1 MLNVLLIKHDKMN
14 TLNVEGFFCVIS
26 LVCVVVKI
34 LLSTKS
40 QVINLNYL
48 RKTTL
53 LNFQFTIQS
62 GINLIICQEGIVI
75 IRGRNNFG
83 YTCLIIT
90 CLKYYFSCRF
100 PWGSNIIWCQIGKLF
115 SIFLC
120 FEAFEPSSRKFLHCL
135 QCQFFVSKH
144 KSLICNIQKRCG

>member
-1 MLNVLLIKHDKMN
+1 MLYVLLIKHDKMN

-26 LVCVVVKI
+26 LVCVFVKI

-48 RKTTL
+48 RKTTP

-75 IRGRNNFG
+75 IRGRNKLWIHLSNTSITLVVGFHGEAISSGAKLENFSASSFV
-83 YTCLIIT
+83 
-90 CLKYYFSCRF
+90 LKHLNLAPENFFTVC
-100 PWGSNIIWCQIGKLF
+100 NAN
-115 SIFLC
+115 FL
-120 FEAFEPSSRKFLHCL
+120 SVNTK
-135 QCQFFVSKH
+135 V
-144 KSLICNIQKRCG
+144 